1 MNCSPSG
8 SSVHGITQA
17 RILEWVAISFSRQSH
32 PIVEIPGPIQTNEII
47 PLAATWMDLEIG
59 ILSEV
64 KLDREG
70 EISYGITYRWNLKGN
85 DTNEL
90 ICKTETDSQT

>member
-1 MNCSPSG
+1 
-8 SSVHGITQA
+8 
-17 RILEWVAISFSRQSH
+17 
-32 PIVEIPGPIQTNEII
+32 
-47 PLAATWMDLEIG
+47 MDLEIF

-70 EISYGITYRWNLKGN
+70 EISYDITYRWNLKGN

-90 ICKTETDSQT
+90 IFKTDTDSQT